1 MNTTTRFVRWTSLGA
16 FIMTSCALTIVAC
29 DSSDDSP
36 ADPTPSNDAG
46 GTPTDAAS
54 ADVAVNDAG
63 SDTGPEIIVDASA
76 EPVACSE
83 TPCVLD
89 LAAGASSAC
98 ARLQDGTVRCWGSN
112 ASGELGR
119 GPEAGDL
126 SGTPSAVADLANVT
140 QLSGAISVPSDA
152 YCARRSDGTV
162 ACWGSNA
169 FGVLGRSVDGAVD
182 VESSPTAMAV
192 EGASDVTSI
201 AIGRSM
207 ACATHSTPGMTC
219 WGDNVSGQ
227 MPDQPLGDGVPFGPT
242 RLTSIGKIDGLALAD
257 RGTVALAANASLQ
270 SWGLRGDMFG
280 PNVGVLGREV
290 SLDVAPPGPVDLAH
304 VSATAASEGRACAI
318 ANGQVHCWGVGA
330 NGTSSV
336 YPSPIAL
343 NAPIGVY
350 AQTIAL
356 GRRTA
361 CATLS
366 DGSARCWGD
375 NTRGQLGAGDSE
387 VHFGT
392 VVVAGLAARPV
403 RMVTMDSATCA
414 VLVTGGV
421 QCWGGNSLGQL
432 GIGKADPLTHL
443 QPETVGI
450 SP

>member
-1 MNTTTRFVRWTSLGA
+1 MKTTTRLVRWTSLGV
-16 FIMTSCALTIVAC
+16 IMLASCAVTVVAC
-29 DSSDDSP
+29 DSSDD
-36 ADPTPSNDAG
+36 TPPGETTANDAG
-46 GTPTDAAS
+46 GTPADAAS
-54 ADVAVNDAG
+54 ADVALNDAA
-63 SDTGPEIIVDASA
+63 SDTGPEVVVDASA
-76 EPVACSE
+76 EPVACSV

-89 LAAGASSAC
+89 LAAGAASVC
-98 ARLQDGTVRCWGSN
+98 ALLQDGTVRCWGSN

-119 GPEAGDL
+119 GPDNGDL
-126 SGTPSAVADLANVT
+126 SGTPSPVTGLATVT

-152 YCARRSDGTV
+152 YCARRSDGTA

-169 FGVLGRSVDGAVD
+169 FGILGRTVEGAVD
-182 VESSPTAMAV
+182 VESSPTAMPV
-192 EGASDVTSI
+192 EGVEGVASV
-201 AIGRSM
+201 AVGRSV
-207 ACATHSTPGMTC
+207 ACALHTTSGMTC

-227 MPDQPLGDGVPFGPT
+227 MPGQPLGDGIPFGPT
-242 RLTSIGKIDGLALAD
+242 PLLASGKFDGLALAD
-257 RGTVALAANASLQ
+257 RGTIARAATSSLE

-280 PNVGVLGREV
+280 ANVGVLGREV
-290 SLDVAPPGPVDLAH
+290 SLDVAPPGPIDLAR
-304 VSATAASEGRACAI
+304 VSAVAASEGRACAI

-343 NAPIGVY
+343 STPKGVY
-350 AQTIAL
+350 AQTIAV
-356 GRRTA
+356 GRKTA

-387 VHFGT
+387 VRFG
-392 VVVAGLAARPV
+392 VAVVAGLSARPV
-403 RMVTMDSATCA
+403 RMAVMDSATCA

>member
-1 MNTTTRFVRWTSLGA
+1 MKTTTRLVRWTTLGFGIWA
-16 FIMTSCALTIVAC
+16 SCAFAIVAC
-29 DSSDDSP
+29 SSSDDTP
-36 ADPTPSNDAG
+36 PRETPSNDAG

-54 ADVAVNDAG
+54 ADVAVNDAA
-63 SDTGPEIIVDASA
+63 SDTGAEVIVDAA
-76 EPVACSE
+76 VDPVACSV
-83 TPCVLD
+83 TPCVLE
-89 LAAGASSAC
+89 LAAGASSVC
-98 ARLQDGTVRCWGSN
+98 ARVEDGTVRCWGSN

-119 GPEAGDL
+119 GPEGGDL
-126 SGTPSAVADLANVT
+126 SGTPSAVAGLANVT

-162 ACWGSNA
+162 ACWGSNT
-169 FGVLGRSVDGAVD
+169 FGVLGRVVDGAVD

-192 EGASDVTSI
+192 EGASGVASI

-207 ACATHSTPGMTC
+207 ACAAHTTSGMTC

-227 MPDQPLGDGVPFGPT
+227 MPGQPLGDGVPFGPS
-242 RLTSIGKIDGLALAD
+242 RLDSVGKLDALALAD
-257 RGTVALAANASLQ
+257 RGTVALASNASLE

-280 PNVGVLGREV
+280 PGVGVLGREV
-290 SLDVAPPGPVDLAH
+290 SLDVAPPGRIDLAH
-304 VSATAASEGRACAI
+304 ASAVAASEGRACAI

-336 YPSPIAL
+336 YPSPVAL
-343 NAPIGVY
+343 SAPKGVY
-350 AQTIAL
+350 AQTIAV
-356 GRRTA
+356 GRKTA

-375 NTRGQLGAGDSE
+375 NTRGQLGGGDSE
-387 VHFGT
+387 VHFGA
-392 VVVAGLAARPV
+392 VVVAGLSARPV